1 MNHLQAKD
9 LFELQTELIDMKVDM
24 VVGKTIDRVIEQISG
39 LKYQIHTE
47 IHGLRDEMNQRF
59 SSLDNR
65 VVAVETKLGMVN
77 DKQDKISTAVIQYA
91 FKAGWAAMGLCAT
104 YLFYLFCTFHK

>member
-1 MNHLQAKD
+1 MQHKEVKD
-9 LFELQTELIDMKVDM
+9 LFQLQTHLIDMKVEM
-24 VVGKTIDRVIEQISG
+24 VVSKTIDRVLEQISD

-47 IHGLRDEMNQRF
+47 IHGLRDEMNGRF

-91 FKAGWAAMGLCAT
+91 FKAGWTVMGLVAT
-104 YLFYLFCTFHK
+104 YLFYLFCTLHQ